1 MAGEETRKLTLLTQV
16 DERTIR
22 RSIALTRQLAGE
34 TDELTDSYSDQEKQ
48 IGRTADGQQVLSRR
62 AQAEVGSIRQ
72 RIAVLKLEIAAR
84 RQQLGIIE
92 DVNEAAAK
100 APTSGTTPR
109 TGKQDDPFERVG
121 STEQGFSSLAAL
133 TSIGGNNVISE
144 ALRGLGDIVGTFEQ
158 LPKLA
163 QAVTGSQQVLAGATA
178 TVGTA
183 STAATPGIVGLTAAL
198 GPIAIIGVTVAT
210 ALLLVTQSLKKGTEA
225 AQQRIELD
233 RQLAELTVRGGQEEI
248 KAALE
253 QAEIERQI
261 LEERG
266 KLLGEQF
273 QAIREQGSLS
283 DVGELNQVVKTY
295 KELDTAITTNEQLIK
310 ELTIALD
317 ANATAAQDATEGQ
330 EKLAQLTV
338 DSIARETEARL
349 KAEEL
354 GVSGSRETANA
365 RLESIAREKSALND
379 QRKSLEALADRSE
392 AGREALNQVNE
403 RLAALSREQR
413 LIQETALPLIAA
425 REREAAAIKR
435 TQDALA
441 RNIQFRVATGERAGD
456 IRQARDTFIADIT
469 QIEQELGE
477 KRAEIAAQTSAR
489 IAEIERTLA
498 DQTANLIASV
508 AAEESRAYE
517 RVETMIATTIQDTV
531 DKEAAI
537 IEEANRR
544 REDLERDH
552 RNTLQR
558 INRNYNRE
566 ATNAAARLDAIA
578 LIAAQQNRDDQLSE
592 EEQRYREGQRQLE
605 QALDDQLKE
614 NRKANDQRI
623 TELRQSYQREAADRR
638 TAINTRLSELQAA
651 AQAEIDLLRQKS
663 AAEIAAL
670 EANARDETSARNEQ
684 FAKEL
689 QMLGVH
695 YQNLNEL
702 TSQGLSA
709 IAQQFADLY
718 SAIAAAGS
726 AASGGGSG
734 GGGLGPP
741 QDALAGGVRNFRGGM
756 ALVGER
762 GPELA
767 YLARG
772 TSVYNNRDTK
782 RILGGITFSE
792 GSIVIN
798 TRSADAKGIMRE
810 VKRQLPNLMADELE
824 KIG

>member
-1 MAGEETRKLTLLTQV
+1 MASEETRKLTLLTQV

-34 TDELTDSYSDQEKQ
+34 TEELTDSYAEQEDQ

-62 AQAEVGSIRQ
+62 AQSEIGSIRQ
-72 RIAVLKLEIAAR
+72 RVAALKLEIAAR

-92 DVNEAAAK
+92 DVNRESTK
-100 APTSGTTPR
+100 TPTTGTSTR
-109 TGKQDDPFERVG
+109 AGVNTFERVG
-121 STEQGFSSLAAL
+121 GAEAGLSSIAAV

-144 ALRGLGDIVGTFEQ
+144 ALRGLADVVGTFEQ

-163 QAVTGSQQVLAGATA
+163 QAVTGSQQALATA
-178 TVGTA
+178 TTTVGTA
-183 STAATPGIVGLTAAL
+183 SSAAAPGLVGVATAL
-198 GPIAIIGVTVAT
+198 GPIAIIGVAVAT
-210 ALLLVTQSLKKGTEA
+210 ALALVTQELNQGKEA
-225 AQQRIELD
+225 AQQRIEID
-233 RQLAELTVRGGQEEI
+233 RQLAELQVRGGQEEI

-253 QAEIERQI
+253 QAELERQI
-261 LEERG
+261 LEARG
-266 KLLGEQF
+266 EALGEQF
-273 QAIREQGSLS
+273 REIREQASLS
-283 DVGELNQVVKTY
+283 DVGELNEVVKTY
-295 KELDTAITTNEQLIK
+295 HELDEAISTNEQLIK
-310 ELTIALD
+310 ELTLALD
-317 ANATAAQDATEGQ
+317 ANATAAQDAAKGQ
-330 EKLAQLTV
+330 EELARLTV
-338 DSIARETEARL
+338 DKIQRETEARL
-349 KAEEL
+349 RAEEL
-354 GVSGSRETANA
+354 GASGSRESADA
-365 RLESIAREKSALND
+365 RLESIAREKAALED

-392 AGREALNQVNE
+392 AGRDALNQVNE

-456 IRQARDTFIADIT
+456 IRQARDTFIADIA

-477 KRAEIAAQTSAR
+477 KRAEIAAQTTAR

-498 DQTANLIASV
+498 DQTAHLIASV

-566 ATNAAARLDAIA
+566 AANAASRLDAIA

-718 SAIAAAGS
+718 SAIAAMGS
-726 AASGGGSG
+726 GSSGGSSG
-734 GGGLGPP
+734 GGGTEKPP
-741 QDALAGGVRNFRGGM
+741 EQLATGVRNFRGGM

-772 TSVYNNRDTK
+772 TNIYSNRDT
-782 RILGGITFSE
+782 RRMLGSITFSE

-798 TRSADAKGIMRE
+798 TRSNDAKGIMRE
-810 VKRQLPNLMADELE
+810 IKRQLPDLMADELE